1 MYLNDIKYLYK
12 KVVSTCVNATLA
24 LWITLAATFS
34 VRGFLLIIL
43 YVFNFWR
50 YYSDSF
56 INIFYILF
64 RWGLFLKI
72 KKYLFFDDISN
83 VCSFV

>member
-24 LWITLAATFS
+24 LWITRAATFS

-43 YVFNFWR
+43 YVFNF
-50 YYSDSF
+50 
-56 INIFYILF
+56 
-64 RWGLFLKI
+64 
-72 KKYLFFDDISN
+72 
-83 VCSFV
+83 

>member
-43 YVFNFWR
+43 YVFNF
-50 YYSDSF
+50 
-56 INIFYILF
+56 
-64 RWGLFLKI
+64 
-72 KKYLFFDDISN
+72 
-83 VCSFV
+83 